1 MVDIDEVQLG
11 KAEIQRLEVK
21 LDYIK
26 SDITEIKVRLDK
38 FYVTQDQ
45 FTPVRNLVYGMVGI
59 VMISFLGGIIS
70 LIWRVAK

>member
-1 MVDIDEVQLG
+1 MPELDIS
-11 KAEIQRLEVK
+11 KTEISRLEVK

-59 VMISFLGGIIS
+59 VMLSFLAGLAS
-70 LIWRVAK
+70 LLWRVAK